1 MKSKRWKIRI
11 IRNET
16 FCCSALTEIEL
27 MLQLSG
33 FFSAIA
39 LWTLHHKNGWNV
51 CQDFKLKGVQ
61 FYVIKQ
67 LKNSHPNFKDLLF

>member
-16 FCCSALTEIEL
+16 LNYEIEMFCCSALTEIEL

-33 FFSAIA
+33 FFSALA

-51 CQDFKLKGVQ
+51 CQDLF
-61 FYVIKQ
+61 
-67 LKNSHPNFKDLLF
+67 NFMS